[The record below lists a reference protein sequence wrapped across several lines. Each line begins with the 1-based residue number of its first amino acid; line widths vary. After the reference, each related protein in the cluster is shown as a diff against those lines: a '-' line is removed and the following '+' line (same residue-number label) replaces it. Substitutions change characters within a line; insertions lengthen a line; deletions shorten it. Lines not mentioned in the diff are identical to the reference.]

1 MPRLRSCEKA
11 PSRNIFAQEHSR
23 LLWFEKHSVH
33 VRLFACH
40 IHIFRILL
48 SLIWYIILELF
59 NVKFARGQM
68 LTIDISFGAFSVVVG
83 WVFGARTGVM
93 KKRGML
99 RFLRETIISCVIV
112 TFGLLRKSFVA
123 KEQISV

>member
-1 MPRLRSCEKA
+1 
-11 PSRNIFAQEHSR
+11 
-23 LLWFEKHSVH
+23 
-33 VRLFACH
+33 
-40 IHIFRILL
+40 
-48 SLIWYIILELF
+48 
-59 NVKFARGQM
+59 M

-83 WVFGARTGVM
+83 WVIGARTGVM

-112 TFGLLRKSFVA
+112 TFGLPRKSFVA